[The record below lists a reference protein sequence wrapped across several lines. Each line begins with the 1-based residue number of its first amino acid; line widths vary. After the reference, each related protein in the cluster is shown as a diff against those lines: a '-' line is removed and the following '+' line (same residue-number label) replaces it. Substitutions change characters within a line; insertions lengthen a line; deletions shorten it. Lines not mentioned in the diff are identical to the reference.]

1 MKSLA
6 NELGFEKVRKATTNN
21 NTSFEGV
28 IKKEINE
35 LIHNFLLEKYPSNYV
50 LMDTSEVVKQDKEGN
65 VLDIKNDFGHRLLV
79 PIDDEVTLKHKGTK
93 RILASAVKVSDPQIY
108 LQGIQ
113 NWVCEYVKIGG
124 KTHNWSTKSGQ
135 FTEVKTK

>member
-21 NTSFEGV
+21 NTSFEGI

-79 PIDDEVTLKHKGTK
+79 PIEDEVTLKHKGTK

-108 LQGIQ
+108 FTLLQNKPCLYNI
-113 NWVCEYVKIGG
+113 
-124 KTHNWSTKSGQ
+124 
-135 FTEVKTK
+135 